1 MQPFVEVSWMA
12 NAFLEAL
19 SGSDCAA
26 QGSCAGPE
34 NLVHMEK
41 VRPVSAGPGSSKI
54 IFLGENYKTVCRPF
68 MVRSRSRQPTLSI
81 CNLSGLVATLVTTEC
96 GVTCSA

>member
-1 MQPFVEVSWMA
+1 VAVIV
-12 NAFLEAL
+12 LRKDLAL
-19 SGSDCAA
+19 DR
-26 QGSCAGPE
+26 E
-34 NLVHMEK
+34 TFVHMEK
-41 VRPVSAGPGSSKI
+41 VKPVRARPGSSKI
-54 IFLGENYKTVCRPF
+54 IFLGENYRAVCRPF